1 MRNNGLKY
9 LVIAAVILN
18 VATLIFFWVTRPPRG
33 GRPPKETF
41 DVLTQELKLD
51 NDQQKVYKA
60 LRQQHHRTHDSFL
73 QLIAEK
79 REVLYAQKPAS
90 LDSII
95 QPIGQLQQQIE
106 LITYQHFEDVR
117 KICTPEQ
124 QTKLDKILVGA
135 VQRVLMPKSNKRSP
149 PKRD

>member
-1 MRNNGLKY
+1 MKNNGLKY
-9 LVIAAVILN
+9 LVIAALLVN
-18 VATLIFFWVTRPPRG
+18 AATLIFFFVTRAPRK

-41 DVLTQELKLD
+41 DKITEELKLD
-51 NDQQKVYKA
+51 NDQQKIYSS
-60 LRQQHHRTHDSFL
+60 LRKQHHRTHDSLL

-79 REVLYAQKPAS
+79 RQILYSPKPAS

-106 LITYQHFEDVR
+106 LITYQHFKEVR

-124 QTKLDKILVGA
+124 QAKLDKMLVGA
-135 VQRVLMPKSNKRSP
+135 VQHVLMPVGNKKPP

>member
-1 MRNNGLKY
+1 MKNNGLKY
-9 LVIAAVILN
+9 LVVAALLVN
-18 VATLIFFWVTRPPRG
+18 AATLIFFWVTRPPRK

-41 DVLTQELKLD
+41 GVLTQELKLE

-60 LRQQHHRTHDSFL
+60 LRVQHHSTHDSLL

-79 REVLYAQKPAS
+79 RQVLYSQKPAS

-124 QTKLDKILVGA
+124 QAKLDKMLVGA
-135 VQRVLMPKSNKRSP
+135 VQHILMPKDDKRPP